1 AEASNATQKQDE
13 EIARLKKEFE
23 DHRKAVPQDFVAKDP
38 EIESLTAK
46 LSTAESKIKEKTLR
60 VELDRKA
67 FTRLQAGS
75 KGQISQFTQQIKD
88 LEASIVTK
96 DTHSQQLETAI
107 QVLET
112 GKAWLKE
119 AMATAEKKFGNQNS
133 AQTVD
138 ILNLKQKYCFQ
149 GFALTRPRICHSS
162 FRTEKANL
170 KATMEAA
177 QKEFEERI
185 ADKDLHAHMLN
196 NMIQSLEMEKRKLE
210 QNSALEKPQIEADHA
225 ALKKLKESTE
235 AGTAQ
240 LPVKTS
246 KFNNIYLPGRKPAIP
261 KPTIVDGH
269 KEFDINCI
277 MDSWRHGQ
285 GWQFLV
291 RWVDQALRTIGFHTA
306 LYMNVQCWMIGPI
319 SGFSSI
325 EYSPVSDIS
334 LLPSLSLNHSQF
346 LVFGSSIY
354 RSKSTERVNEL
365 QNNLA
370 TKDSL
375 IELLNTNIDKL
386 KTEKSQ
392 LKATAVADK

>member
-1 AEASNATQKQDE
+1 LLRLYRLLRRSALPLAPLLRLVTPSLTLCDKLEESKGIHSSAKAEASNATQKQDE

-138 ILNLKQKYCFQ
+138 ILNLKQKVHD
-149 GFALTRPRICHSS
+149 LDTK
-162 FRTEKANL
+162 KANL

-185 ADKDLHAHMLN
+185 ANKDLHAHMLN

-240 LPVKTS
+240 LP
-246 KFNNIYLPGRKPAIP
+246 GR
-261 KPTIVDGH
+261 
-269 KEFDINCI
+269 
-277 MDSWRHGQ
+277 
-285 GWQFLV
+285 
-291 RWVDQALRTIGFHTA
+291 
-306 LYMNVQCWMIGPI
+306 
-319 SGFSSI
+319 
-325 EYSPVSDIS
+325 
-334 LLPSLSLNHSQF
+334 
-346 LVFGSSIY
+346 
-354 RSKSTERVNEL
+354 
-365 QNNLA
+365 
-370 TKDSL
+370 
-375 IELLNTNIDKL
+375 
-386 KTEKSQ
+386 
-392 LKATAVADK
+392 